1 LTTIACDGKSMAGD
15 GLCLTGGDSI
25 SSTTVVKVRRLAGGG
40 LVGVAGSAFDVDTFV
55 DWLNSDRSE
64 KPLDTWEKSEALV
77 LEPDGKAY
85 FYNSTGKCFET
96 SIPAATG
103 SGVEMA
109 MAAMACGKTAKEAVE
124 IACLLHS
131 QSGGLITEL
140 RLAEGSKAS
149 PAARA

>member
-64 KPLDTWEKSEALV
+64 KLLDTWEK
-77 LEPDGKAY
+77 
-85 FYNSTGKCFET
+85 